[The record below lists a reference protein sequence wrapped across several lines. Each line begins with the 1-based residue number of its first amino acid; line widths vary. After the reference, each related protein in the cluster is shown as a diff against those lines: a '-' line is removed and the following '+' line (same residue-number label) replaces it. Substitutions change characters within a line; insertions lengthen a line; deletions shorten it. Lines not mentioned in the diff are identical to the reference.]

1 MTKQKQTN
9 HFYSVLLLSTILVIL
24 TVISCKSETTVNTTN
39 DTNEIY
45 PQIPDFSLNL
55 IDGTNITKSYL
66 TKQQTPY
73 FFHFF
78 SSSCPTCKSELM
90 ELKNVYEYKKYSVT
104 VVAININPM
113 VSNNHLKTFKE
124 KLELP
129 FNIAEFN
136 SDLMT
141 ELSITERSTKIA
153 VDISGNIIYRDSFGR
168 GNYTQW
174 IELFE
179 KLDTSNS

>member
-1 MTKQKQTN
+1 M
-9 HFYSVLLLSTILVIL
+9 I
-24 TVISCKSETTVNTTN
+24 
-39 DTNEIY
+39 
-45 PQIPDFSLNL
+45 
-55 IDGTNITKSYL
+55 
-66 TKQQTPY
+66 
-73 FFHFF
+73 
-78 SSSCPTCKSELM
+78 
-90 ELKNVYEYKKYSVT
+90 
-104 VVAININPM
+104 
-113 VSNNHLKTFKE
+113 SNNYLKTFKK

-129 FNIAEFN
+129 FKIAEFN

-141 ELSITERSTKIA
+141 QLSITERSTKIA

>member
-1 MTKQKQTN
+1 MTKLKQTN
-9 HFYSVLLLSTILVIL
+9 YFYSVLLLSTILVIL
-24 TVISCKSETTVNTTN
+24 TVISCNSETTVNTTN
-39 DTNEIY
+39 DNNEIY
-45 PQIPDFSLNL
+45 PQIPDFSLTL
-55 IDGTNITKSYL
+55 IDGTNITKSDL

-90 ELKNVYEYKKYSVT
+90 ELENAYDSKKYSVT
-104 VVAININPM
+104 VIAVNINPM
-113 VSNNHLKTFKE
+113 VSNDHLKTFK
-124 KLELP
+124 KNLELTY
-129 FNIAEFN
+129 NIAEFN

-141 ELSITERSTKIA
+141 QLNITERSTKIA
-153 VDISGNIIYRDSFGR
+153 VDTSGNIIYRDSFGR

-174 IELFE
+174 VELFE